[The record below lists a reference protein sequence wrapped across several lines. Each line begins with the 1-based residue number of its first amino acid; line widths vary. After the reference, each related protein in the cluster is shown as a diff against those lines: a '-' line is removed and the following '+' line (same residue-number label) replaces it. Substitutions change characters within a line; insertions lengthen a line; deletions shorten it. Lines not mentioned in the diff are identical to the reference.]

1 MWIYIKQIFNLD
13 HIGDLVILLGKNSSG
28 KSNILYALQTL
39 YDFKYDKEND
49 IPNNLTFDNNKNNK
63 KLISKI
69 FTE

>member
-13 HIGDLVILLGKNSSG
+13 YIGDVVILLGKNSSR

-49 IPNNLTFDNNKNNK
+49 IPNNLTFDNNKNTK

-69 FTE
+69 PTE